1 MLLFGSHTMENIELL
16 VKDAELKRTWY
27 SPVADIYY
35 EARPDYPQELID
47 LAIALTNLDSESKIL
62 EIGCGAGNAT
72 IPFARTNATIT
83 CIEHNREFCFQA
95 QQNSKLF
102 PKVEI
107 CYSSFAEW
115 QLEENK
121 YDVVLSANAF
131 YQLPQ
136 QESYAKAA
144 AALKDNGFI
153 ILLWNLT
160 PELKYEIYQSVEGIF
175 QTYVPSLVR
184 YEGKDIQASILEG
197 FAQSIRNSGY
207 FKDPV
212 IRQLDCQITYSIEQY
227 ISLLRTLRRID
238 SEVQKL
244 FFTELREGLQ
254 HWGNKVELSFL
265 SAVHLAQ
272 KRN

>member
-1 MLLFGSHTMENIELL
+1 MKDTELRR
-16 VKDAELKRTWY
+16 AWY

-47 LAIALTNLDSESKIL
+47 LAIALTNLDSDSKIL
-62 EIGCGAGNAT
+62 ELGCGPGNAT
-72 IPFARTNATIT
+72 IPFAKSNIAIT
-83 CIEHNREFCFQA
+83 CIEYNREFCSQA
-95 QQNSKLF
+95 QQNSKPF
-102 PKVEI
+102 PKVKI
-107 CYSSFAEW
+107 CHSSFAEW
-115 QLEENK
+115 QLEENN

-153 ILLWNLT
+153 VLLWNLT

-184 YEGKDIQASILEG
+184 YEGKDTQASILEG
-197 FAQSIRNSGY
+197 FAQNIRDSGY

-212 IRQLDCQITYSIEQY
+212 TQQLECQITYSIEQY
-227 ISLLRTLRRID
+227 LNLLRTLRRID

-254 HWGNKVELSFL
+254 QWGNQVDISFL

-272 KRN
+272 KFN

>member
-1 MLLFGSHTMENIELL
+1 M
-16 VKDAELKRTWY
+16 KDAELKRTWY

-35 EARPDYPQELID
+35 EARPNYPQELID
-47 LAIALTNLDSESKIL
+47 SAIAHTNLDSESKIL
-62 EIGCGAGNAT
+62 ELGSGAGNAT
-72 IPFARTNATIT
+72 IPFAKSNAAIT
-83 CIEHNREFCFQA
+83 CVEYNREFCFQA
-95 QQNSKLF
+95 QQNSKPF
-102 PKVEI
+102 PKVKI
-107 CYSSFAEW
+107 CQSSFAGW
-115 QLEENK
+115 QLEKNE

-144 AALKDNGFI
+144 AALKDDGFI

-184 YEGKDIQASILEG
+184 YEGKATQASIVKG

-212 IRQLDCQITYSIEQY
+212 TQQLECQITYSIEQY

-254 HWGNKVELSFL
+254 QWGNTVELSFL

-272 KRN
+272 KCN